1 MINLFQPKRRLLLA
15 FTAAVAGLLSA
26 SGPLAAPADEVEP
39 DHVRGQISA
48 VEATAITLKTA
59 DGKLLRLSLPDN
71 ATVFT
76 LSKASFSN
84 VDFGLYVG
92 AVAVRLD
99 MTSPIVR
106 ATPRETI
113 SWLYLGSELRI
124 IDEKLRGIAVGF
136 KKWDFPKGSS
146 MTHGW
151 VDDLENRV
159 VSIKYGPTQ
168 DEESDVLVGPDIP
181 VTRMSLGQRSDLK
194 NGAHAFIGANKG
206 PDGKFIAAF
215 VFVGK
220 DGLVPSL

>member
-1 MINLFQPKRRLLLA
+1 MMYNLPLRALLATALLA
-15 FTAAVAGLLSA
+15 FSSLPATSQDAGT
-26 SGPLAAPADEVEP
+26 
-39 DHVRGQISA
+39 DHLRGQITGI
-48 VEATAITLKTA
+48 ETTAIALKA
-59 DGKLLRLSLPDN
+59 SDGRSIRLQFSETTP
-71 ATVFT
+71 VFT
-76 LSKASFSN
+76 LSKASFAS

-92 AVAVRLD
+92 SVAVRLE

-113 SWLYLGSELRI
+113 SWLYLGKELRI
-124 IDEKLRGIAVGF
+124 IDENLRGIAVGF
-136 KKWDFPKGSS
+136 KKWDLPQGSS

-168 DEESDVLVGPDIP
+168 DEESDVLLGPEVP

-194 NGAHAFIGANKG
+194 AGAHAFIGASKG
-206 PDGKFIAAF
+206 TDGKLNAVF

>member
-1 MINLFQPKRRLLLA
+1 MNHSLPYCSKRQLLLA
-15 FTAAVAGLLSA
+15 GLGLFV
-26 SGPLAAPADEVEP
+26 GAPALADDVQP
-39 DHVRGQISA
+39 DPLRGQITGVDA
-48 VEATAITLKTA
+48 AGITVKTS
-59 DGKLLRLSLPDN
+59 DGRSVRVALPDN
-71 ATVFT
+71 AAVFT
-76 LSKASFSN
+76 LAKASFSN

-92 AVAVRLD
+92 SVAVRLD

-113 SWLYLGSELRI
+113 SWLYQGTELRI
-124 IDEKLRGIAVGF
+124 IDEKLRGISVGF

-168 DEESDVLVGPDIP
+168 DEESDVLVGPDVP
-181 VTRMSLGQRSDLK
+181 VTRMSLGARSDIK
-194 NGAHAFIGANKG
+194 SGAHVFAGTSKGA
-206 PDGKFIAAF
+206 DGKLVAAF

-220 DGLVPSL
+220 DGLVPAL